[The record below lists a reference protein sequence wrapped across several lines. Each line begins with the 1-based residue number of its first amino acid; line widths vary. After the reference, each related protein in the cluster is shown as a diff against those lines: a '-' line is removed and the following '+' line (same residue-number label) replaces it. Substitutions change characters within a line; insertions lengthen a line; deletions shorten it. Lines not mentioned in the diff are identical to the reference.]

1 MFGGYYLSVDFT
13 CTRQHDR
20 VTEPIFNVS
29 KPKRLDT
36 PFETQD
42 GDARLPF
49 IPWATSAAATKK
61 RESQFESGM

>member
-1 MFGGYYLSVDFT
+1 MFGGHYLSVDFT

-20 VTEPIFNVS
+20 VTEAFSNVS

-36 PFETQD
+36 PFGTQD
-42 GDARLPF
+42 GDARLPS
-49 IPWATSAAATKK
+49 IPLATSAAATKK